1 MTILK
6 DTMLKKLLT
15 KPVELHINDKVITFK
30 STDDFEFILGARTT
44 IPLER
49 ITETIK
55 ASPGELDMDLNLIVI
70 AIEKITEL
78 INQSSESG
86 EVTQSLKSI
95 NPVIFS
101 NDNDWRDIFFALK
114 KHHSTESSEYKKIA
128 LTTYLE
134 YLTNRQVMIQTIK
147 SQLEKV
153 QIKEENAEPAQFK
166 TGELD
171 LDENFDSK
179 VLAEK
184 LGMTSMPKAEPVI
197 FEINEGEEIALLLA
211 NYECKLIVKDGIK
224 FIDNENIEHSLMIGM
239 NKIGR
244 GSECKVR
251 FMDTM
256 QRISRMHLM
265 IINLD
270 DKNLEI
276 TDLSTYG
283 AHYLHKY

>member
-1 MTILK
+1 MTILVSA
-6 DTMLKKLLT
+6 MLKNLLS
-15 KPVELHINDKVITFK
+15 KPVELHINGKLITFK
-30 STDDFEFILGARTT
+30 SIDDFEFILAARTT

-78 INQSSESG
+78 INQLSESD

-114 KHHSTESSEYKKIA
+114 KHHSSESSEYKKIA
-128 LTTYLE
+128 LTSYLQ
-134 YLTNRQVMIQTIK
+134 YLSNRQVMIETIK
-147 SQLEKV
+147 SQLKKV
-153 QIKEENAEPAQFK
+153 HSKDDNAEPAQFK

-171 LDENFDSK
+171 LDDNFDSK

-197 FEINEGEEIALLLA
+197 FEINEGEEISLLLA
-211 NYECKLIVKDGIK
+211 NYQCKLIVKDGIK
-224 FIDNENIEHSLMIGM
+224 FIDNENTEHSMMIGM

-265 IINLD
+265 IVNLD

-283 AHYLHKY
+283 THYLHKF